1 MAKDNEV
8 HGLLKLPDEVVIKQ
22 LRKELGV
29 QNSYIA
35 ELEDEITEHKEN
47 IKLLSNQISE
57 IMGLDL
63 VELKQVKKQFNKEL
77 MLLNRQNEVAK
88 KDKTIKEL
96 STQIRI
102 LKDENDYLM
111 VKSINSSK

>member
-22 LRKELGV
+22 LRQELGV

>member
-22 LRKELGV
+22 LRQELGV

-77 MLLNRQNEVAK
+77 MLLNR
-88 KDKTIKEL
+88 
-96 STQIRI
+96 
-102 LKDENDYLM
+102 
-111 VKSINSSK
+111 

>member
-22 LRKELGV
+22 LRQELGV

-57 IMGLDL
+57 IIGLDL